1 MYSIPGPVR
10 GNQILIS
17 VSQNPLYFFEN
28 LDMVSRKLSFL
39 EQKGAQFVIT
49 DLMVPDIY
57 RPHSDPDDPMGM
69 PGHIG

>member
-1 MYSIPGPVR
+1 MPHSTPMYSKPGPVR

-49 DLMVPDIY
+49 DPMVPDIWTTF
-57 RPHSDPDDPMGM
+57 
-69 PGHIG
+69 

>member
-1 MYSIPGPVR
+1 MYSKPGPER

-49 DLMVPDIY
+49 DLMVPDI
-57 RPHSDPDDPMGM
+57 
-69 PGHIG
+69 

>member
-1 MYSIPGPVR
+1 MTFCHVLFSDDVLLIYFSVAHSTPMYSIPGPVR

-39 EQKGAQFVIT
+39 E
-49 DLMVPDIY
+49 
-57 RPHSDPDDPMGM
+57 
-69 PGHIG
+69 

>member
-1 MYSIPGPVR
+1 MARIVNKLPVKHSTPMYSKPGPVR

-49 DLMVPDIY
+49 HLWFP
-57 RPHSDPDDPMGM
+57 R
-69 PGHIG
+69 